1 MKVILLLLMFWN
13 VVIFESKEEGRIV
26 VEATLRE
33 LNGSVEAE
41 EAGPMRMIF
50 SLSVGAIDTYVNTC
64 SGGRGWAGRC
74 GGDVSGATKWAG

>member
-1 MKVILLLLMFWN
+1 MILLLLMFWN

-41 EAGPMRMIF
+41 EAGPRRMIF
-50 SLSVGAIDTYVNTC
+50 SLSVG
-64 SGGRGWAGRC
+64 AGRC

>member
-1 MKVILLLLMFWN
+1 MFWN
-13 VVIFESKEEGRIV
+13 VVIFGREEAGRI

-50 SLSVGAIDTYVNTC
+50 SLSVRAIDT
-64 SGGRGWAGRC
+64 
-74 GGDVSGATKWAG
+74 